1 MKETAGPVYK
11 GVASK
16 HSYGHDYVT
25 DTSSRE
31 THGPVMKVERRHGY
45 GADWSVRHR
54 TASPCA
60 GPVMNADRKH
70 NYNGDFSVRRRSASP
85 GLVGQSHSYQGQ
97 MASTV
102 KSELGTMVGPVY
114 NMASAKHN
122 FTGGYT
128 APKTR
133 QDQVDLVGK
142 FFQKEQK
149 EVVRQ
154 EQKSS
159 FESSQTTSFSSST
172 STKVETKIES
182 AGGEER
188 RAEALERRKEF
199 LKQQEDLRMKVTSS
213 QFSAVQSKTR
223 QQLEE
228 EREAMFAASV
238 KRVQEESRMQME
250 RAKMEEQK
258 RLDFLKQEEERLKRE
273 EVLRQEAMIRAE
285 EERRRK
291 EAERKEEMRKQQEMM
306 QAQRDEME
314 RERLLKR
321 QQEEE
326 ERRRQEKLRQ
336 ESERQVSTTKTEII
350 TRKEESNNM
359 EEMKRMHEQKI
370 LERQRLEMMI
380 SQESKMTAGQVS
392 KRADDVHGLGWG
404 NVTTGFVNRK
414 KLGFLQRASDSMER
428 DWSAEASPA
437 PSGGRRVTWADSSSG
452 SRPDSRLQD
461 VDTLRAQTPPL
472 AGEWAVTKS
481 AAKSVSQQANSF
493 SQQQTGGVQFSGQSS
508 TQASAFSSTQ
518 QMSSSQQISSTQQM
532 SSSSSQKTSFS
543 QSTSSSFQSSSIE
556 ASKAFEAFPG
566 MNGIENLRLEQ

>member
-1 MKETAGPVYK
+1 MKEAAGPVYK

-102 KSELGTMVGPVY
+102 KSDLGTMVGPVY

-213 QFSAVQSKTR
+213 QFSAVQSKSR

-306 QAQRDEME
+306 QAQREEME

-336 ESERQVSTTKTEII
+336 ESERQVSMTKTEII

-359 EEMKRMHEQKI
+359 EEMKRIHEQKI

-461 VDTLRAQTPPL
+461 IDTMRAQTPPL

-481 AAKSVSQQANSF
+481 AAKSVSQQASSF

-508 TQASAFSSTQ
+508 TQVSAFSSTQ
-518 QMSSSQQISSTQQM
+518 QMSSSQQI
-532 SSSSSQKTSFS
+532 SSSSQKTSFS

-566 MNGIENLRLEQ
+566 MNGIENLQLEQ

>member
-1 MKETAGPVYK
+1 M
-11 GVASK
+11 
-16 HSYGHDYVT
+16 T

-102 KSELGTMVGPVY
+102 KSDLGTMVGPVY

-213 QFSAVQSKTR
+213 QFSAVQSKSR

-306 QAQRDEME
+306 QAQREEME

-336 ESERQVSTTKTEII
+336 ESERQVSMTKTEII

-461 VDTLRAQTPPL
+461 IDTMRAQTPPL
-472 AGEWAVTKS
+472 AGEWAVTKN
-481 AAKSVSQQANSF
+481 AAKSVSQQASSF

-508 TQASAFSSTQ
+508 TQVSAFSSTQ
-518 QMSSSQQISSTQQM
+518 QMSSQQI
-532 SSSSSQKTSFS
+532 SSSSQKTSFS

-566 MNGIENLRLEQ
+566 MNGIENLQLEQ

>member
-1 MKETAGPVYK
+1 M
-11 GVASK
+11 
-16 HSYGHDYVT
+16 T

-102 KSELGTMVGPVY
+102 KSDLGTMVGPVY

-149 EVVRQ
+149 EAVRQ

-213 QFSAVQSKTR
+213 QFSAVQSKSR

-306 QAQRDEME
+306 QAQREEME

-336 ESERQVSTTKTEII
+336 ESERQVSMTKTEII

-461 VDTLRAQTPPL
+461 IDTMRAQTPPL
-472 AGEWAVTKS
+472 AGEWAVTKN
-481 AAKSVSQQANSF
+481 AAKSVSQQASSF

-508 TQASAFSSTQ
+508 TQVSAFSSTQ
-518 QMSSSQQISSTQQM
+518 QMSSQQI
-532 SSSSSQKTSFS
+532 SSSSQKTSFS

-566 MNGIENLRLEQ
+566 MNGIENLQLEQ

>member
-1 MKETAGPVYK
+1 MISERWRDQSTPSTMPPTLRRSMDLSTART
-11 GVASK
+11 
-16 HSYGHDYVT
+16 T

-102 KSELGTMVGPVY
+102 KSDLGTSTTWQVY

-149 EVVRQ
+149 EVVKQ
-154 EQKSS
+154 EQQSS
-159 FESSQTTSFSSST
+159 FESSQTTSFSSSM

-291 EAERKEEMRKQQEMM
+291 EA
-306 QAQRDEME
+306 QREEME

-336 ESERQVSTTKTEII
+336 ESERQ
-350 TRKEESNNM
+350 
-359 EEMKRMHEQKI
+359 
-370 LERQRLEMMI
+370 
-380 SQESKMTAGQVS
+380 
-392 KRADDVHGLGWG
+392 
-404 NVTTGFVNRK
+404 
-414 KLGFLQRASDSMER
+414 
-428 DWSAEASPA
+428 
-437 PSGGRRVTWADSSSG
+437 
-452 SRPDSRLQD
+452 
-461 VDTLRAQTPPL
+461 
-472 AGEWAVTKS
+472 
-481 AAKSVSQQANSF
+481 
-493 SQQQTGGVQFSGQSS
+493 
-508 TQASAFSSTQ
+508 
-518 QMSSSQQISSTQQM
+518 
-532 SSSSSQKTSFS
+532 
-543 QSTSSSFQSSSIE
+543 
-556 ASKAFEAFPG
+556 
-566 MNGIENLRLEQ
+566 

>member
-1 MKETAGPVYK
+1 M
-11 GVASK
+11 
-16 HSYGHDYVT
+16 
-25 DTSSRE
+25 
-31 THGPVMKVERRHGY
+31 
-45 GADWSVRHR
+45 
-54 TASPCA
+54 
-60 GPVMNADRKH
+60 
-70 NYNGDFSVRRRSASP
+70 
-85 GLVGQSHSYQGQ
+85 
-97 MASTV
+97 
-102 KSELGTMVGPVY
+102 
-114 NMASAKHN
+114 
-122 FTGGYT
+122 
-128 APKTR
+128 
-133 QDQVDLVGK
+133 
-142 FFQKEQK
+142 
-149 EVVRQ
+149 
-154 EQKSS
+154 
-159 FESSQTTSFSSST
+159 
-172 STKVETKIES
+172 
-182 AGGEER
+182 GEE
-188 RAEALERRKEF
+188 
-199 LKQQEDLRMKVTSS
+199 MG
-213 QFSAVQSKTR
+213 
-223 QQLEE
+223 
-228 EREAMFAASV
+228 
-238 KRVQEESRMQME
+238 
-250 RAKMEEQK
+250 
-258 RLDFLKQEEERLKRE
+258 
-273 EVLRQEAMIRAE
+273 
-285 EERRRK
+285 
-291 EAERKEEMRKQQEMM
+291 
-306 QAQRDEME
+306 

-437 PSGGRRVTWADSSSG
+437 PSGDRRVTWADSSSG

-461 VDTLRAQTPPL
+461 IDTMRAQTPPL

-481 AAKSVSQQANSF
+481 AAKSVSQQASSF

-518 QMSSSQQISSTQQM
+518 QMSSTQQISST
-532 SSSSSQKTSFS
+532 SSQKTSFS

-566 MNGIENLRLEQ
+566 MNGIENLRLE

>member
-1 MKETAGPVYK
+1 
-11 GVASK
+11 
-16 HSYGHDYVT
+16 
-25 DTSSRE
+25 
-31 THGPVMKVERRHGY
+31 
-45 GADWSVRHR
+45 
-54 TASPCA
+54 
-60 GPVMNADRKH
+60 VMNADRKH
-70 NYNGDFSVRRRSASP
+70 NYGGDFSVRRRSASP

-102 KSELGTMVGPVY
+102 KSDLGSMVGPVY

-122 FTGGYT
+122 FTGGYA
-128 APKTR
+128 APKAR

-154 EQKSS
+154 EQKST
-159 FESSQTTSFSSST
+159 FESTQTASFSSST
-172 STKVETKIES
+172 SSKVETKIES

-188 RAEALERRKEF
+188 RAEALARRQEF
-199 LKQQEDLRMKVTSS
+199 LKQQEDLRMKVSSS
-213 QFSAVQSKTR
+213 QFSTVQSKTR

-258 RLDFLKQEEERLKRE
+258 RIDFLKQEEERLKRE

-285 EERRRK
+285 EERRR
-291 EAERKEEMRKQQEMM
+291 E
-306 QAQRDEME
+306 EME
-314 RERLLKR
+314 RQRLLKR

-326 ERRRQEKLRQ
+326 ERMRLEKMRRE
-336 ESERQVSTTKTEII
+336 EERQVSVKKTEII
-350 TRKEESNNM
+350 SRQEESNNM
-359 EEMKRMHEQKI
+359 EEMKRLHEQKI

-380 SQESKMTAGQVS
+380 SQESKVTSGQVS

-414 KLGFLQRASDSMER
+414 KLGFLQRATDSMER

-461 VDTLRAQTPPL
+461 VDTVRVQTPPL
-472 AGEWAVTKS
+472 AGEWAVARS
-481 AAKSVSQQANSF
+481 AEKSVSQQSSSF
-493 SQQQTGGVQFSGQSS
+493 SQQTGGGVQFAGQSEVH
-508 TQASAFSSTQ
+508 ASAFS
-518 QMSSSQQISSTQQM
+518 SSSQQISSMQQM
-532 SSSSSQKTSFS
+532 SSSSSSSHKTSFS

>member
-1 MKETAGPVYK
+1 
-11 GVASK
+11 
-16 HSYGHDYVT
+16 
-25 DTSSRE
+25 
-31 THGPVMKVERRHGY
+31 
-45 GADWSVRHR
+45 
-54 TASPCA
+54 
-60 GPVMNADRKH
+60 MNADRKH
-70 NYNGDFSVRRRSASP
+70 NYGGDFSVRRRSASP

-102 KSELGTMVGPVY
+102 KSDLGSMVGPVY

-122 FTGGYT
+122 FTGGYA
-128 APKTR
+128 APKAR

-154 EQKSS
+154 EQKST
-159 FESSQTTSFSSST
+159 FESNQTASFSSST
-172 STKVETKIES
+172 SSKVETKIES

-188 RAEALERRKEF
+188 RAEALERRQEF
-199 LKQQEDLRMKVTSS
+199 LKQQEDLRMKVSSS
-213 QFSAVQSKTR
+213 QFSTVQSKTR

-258 RLDFLKQEEERLKRE
+258 RIDFLKQEEERLKRE

-285 EERRRK
+285 EERKRK
-291 EAERKEEMRKQQEMM
+291 EMERKEEMRKQ
-306 QAQRDEME
+306 
-314 RERLLKR
+314 
-321 QQEEE
+321 EEE
-326 ERRRQEKLRQ
+326 ERIRLEKMRRE
-336 ESERQVSTTKTEII
+336 EERQVSVKKTEII
-350 TRKEESNNM
+350 SRQEESNNI
-359 EEMKRMHEQKI
+359 EEMKRLHEQKI

-380 SQESKMTAGQVS
+380 SQESKVTSGQVS

-414 KLGFLQRASDSMER
+414 KLGFLQRATDSMER

-437 PSGGRRVTWADSSSG
+437 PSAGRRVTWADSSSG

-461 VDTLRAQTPPL
+461 VDTVRVQTPPL
-472 AGEWAVTKS
+472 AGEWAVARS
-481 AAKSVSQQANSF
+481 AEKSVSQQSSSF
-493 SQQQTGGVQFSGQSS
+493 SHQQTGGGVQLAGQSS
-508 TQASAFSSTQ
+508 VHASAFSSTQ
-518 QMSSSQQISSTQQM
+518 QASSSQQISSMQQM
-532 SSSSSQKTSFS
+532 SSSSSSPSHKASFS

>member
-1 MKETAGPVYK
+1 M
-11 GVASK
+11 
-16 HSYGHDYVT
+16 T

-102 KSELGTMVGPVY
+102 KSDLGTMVGPVY

-159 FESSQTTSFSSST
+159 FESSQTTSFSSSM

-306 QAQRDEME
+306 QAQREEME

-380 SQESKMTAGQVS
+380 LQESKMTAGQVS

-461 VDTLRAQTPPL
+461 VDTMRAQTPPL

-481 AAKSVSQQANSF
+481 AAKSVSQQASSF

-508 TQASAFSSTQ
+508 TQVSAFSSTQ

>member
-1 MKETAGPVYK
+1 
-11 GVASK
+11 
-16 HSYGHDYVT
+16 
-25 DTSSRE
+25 
-31 THGPVMKVERRHGY
+31 
-45 GADWSVRHR
+45 
-54 TASPCA
+54 
-60 GPVMNADRKH
+60 
-70 NYNGDFSVRRRSASP
+70 
-85 GLVGQSHSYQGQ
+85 
-97 MASTV
+97 
-102 KSELGTMVGPVY
+102 
-114 NMASAKHN
+114 MASAKHN
-122 FTGGYT
+122 FTGGYA
-128 APKTR
+128 APKAR
-133 QDQVDLVGK
+133 PDQVDLVGK

-159 FESSQTTSFSSST
+159 FESTQASSFASST

-188 RAEALERRKEF
+188 RAEALERRKVF
-199 LKQQEDLRMKVTSS
+199 LKQQEDMNMKISSS
-213 QFSAVQSKTR
+213 QFSTVQSKSR

-306 QAQRDEME
+306 QAQREELE
-314 RERLLKR
+314 RQRLLKR

-326 ERRRQEKLRQ
+326 ERMRQEKLRR
-336 ESERQVSTTKTEII
+336 ESENQVSMTKTEII
-350 TRKEESNNM
+350 SRKEESNNM

-437 PSGGRRVTWADSSSG
+437 PSGGRRVTWADSSPG

-461 VDTLRAQTPPL
+461 IDSMRAQTPPL

-481 AAKSVSQQANSF
+481 AAKSVSQQSSSF
-493 SQQQTGGVQFSGQSS
+493 SQQQTGGGVQFSSGQSS

-532 SSSSSQKTSFS
+532 SSSSSSSQKNLFQPIHLIFFPVVQYRSLKSF
-543 QSTSSSFQSSSIE
+543 
-556 ASKAFEAFPG
+556 
-566 MNGIENLRLEQ
+566 